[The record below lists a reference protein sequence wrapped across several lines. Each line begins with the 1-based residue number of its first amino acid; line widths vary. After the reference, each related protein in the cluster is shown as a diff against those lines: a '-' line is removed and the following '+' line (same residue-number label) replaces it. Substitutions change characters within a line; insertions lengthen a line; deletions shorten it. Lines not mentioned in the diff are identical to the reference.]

1 MALVNWNPVAA
12 ANFSESNAL
21 RLAAQQQLAGGIKG
35 IGDTAVAFNDAT
47 GKANTDILLNSLV
60 GQRTPEAAMAAI
72 EAAKAQ
78 AGGMY
83 NNYDQAA
90 FRSAAEALPK
100 AAADAQ
106 ELDFQTAD
114 KPYLQAAALAY
125 SRGDR
130 EAVGNFAKEVR
141 SNAGRAELSKLIG
154 DSHTMAVQDATV
166 ANAEKTLT
174 AKIQDDQAK
183 NDIAWY
189 NAKKKSGDSSFDSS
203 FLTMLGGIRQQFK
216 TAADKASVE
225 AVAKT
230 QNTPESN
237 LAYQNAMNGKDGDR
251 IRTWGNVSGKHVDKV
266 LTANIP
272 AYAAA
277 GSALRAKILDHIW
290 AANTAQTSDGMFGGL
305 FQSDLSDEQI
315 KTIGA
320 TALADF
326 AANDKVN
333 LTMEQEKIIENGVAK
348 IQLEGL
354 RDGHLVTDAEAREM
368 LIPTLNEQPVVTAT
382 SPKPKED
389 PKAAEQDLK
398 DKAELAAREAKRQAA
413 LAAGKGN
420 PTSAADTLLNVGKS
434 VKAGINSIPSV
445 IKTGFNAVVPIK
457 YQKPPEDPEAAKAY
471 ASIEAKL
478 EAAETRRYTDALFAE
493 IKADEAAKVKLRS
506 QLNKSKDK

>member
-1 MALVNWNPVAA
+1 MALVNWNPVTA

-60 GQRTPEAAMAAI
+60 GKRTPEAAAAAI

-100 AAADAQ
+100 SAADAQ
-106 ELDFQTAD
+106 ELDLQIAD
-114 KPYLQAAALAY
+114 KPYLQAAVLAFSKKDPSAVAHFASQVK
-125 SRGDR
+125 SRDGI
-130 EAVGNFAKEVR
+130 AQITNMISGAQ
-141 SNAGRAELSKLIG
+141 
-154 DSHTMAVQDATV
+154 TMAVQDATV

-189 NAKKKSGDSSFDSS
+189 NAKTQRYEAGKKSGDSS
-203 FLTMLGGIRQQFK
+203 FLTMLGGIRQQIK
-216 TAADKASVE
+216 TAADKASVA
-225 AVAKT
+225 AVTKT

-266 LTANIP
+266 LTESIP

-290 AANTAQTSDGMFGGL
+290 AANTAQTKDGMFGGL

-326 AANDKVN
+326 AANDKIN
-333 LTMEQEKIIENGVAK
+333 LIREQELIIQRGVEK

-354 RDGHLVTDAEAREM
+354 RDGHLVTDAEAKEM
-368 LIPTLNEQPVVTAT
+368 LIPTLNEQPAAAADT
-382 SPKPKED
+382 PKPSGGTTEAERILRDRAISKQKGEARKAAQLAED
-389 PKAAEQDLK
+389 TAKAAE
-398 DKAELAAREAKRQAA
+398 AAKRA
-413 LAAGKGN
+413 LE
-420 PTSAADTLLNVGKS
+420 PVT
-434 VKAGINSIPSV
+434 
-445 IKTGFNAVVPIK
+445 KTGVLPARMQSGKNTKDITYTYQEMPVPKGMRIPPDGWK
-457 YQKPPEDPEAAKAY
+457 YKSMNPSDP
-471 ASIEAKL
+471 
-478 EAAETRRYTDALFAE
+478 DH
-493 IKADEAAKVKLRS
+493 KVLVTNSYRGVKF
-506 QLNKSKDK
+506 

>member
-1 MALVNWNPVAA
+1 MALVNWNPVTA

-60 GQRTPEAAMAAI
+60 GQRTPEAAAAAI
-72 EAAKAQ
+72 QAAKAQ

-100 AAADAQ
+100 SAADAQ
-106 ELDFQTAD
+106 ELDFQIAD

-154 DSHTMAVQDATV
+154 DSHTMAVQDAGV
-166 ANAEKTLT
+166 LNAEGKLAEEIRNNK
-174 AKIQDDQAK
+174 AKEKIDWFEAR
-183 NDIAWY
+183 
-189 NAKKKSGDSSFDSS
+189 KKPSGSGGKSGDSS

-216 TAADKASVE
+216 TAADKAGTAALV
-225 AVAKT
+225 KT

-266 LTANIP
+266 LTESSP

-277 GSALRAKILDHIW
+277 GSALRAKILDHMW
-290 AANTAQTSDGMFGGL
+290 AANTAQTSDGMFGGM

-333 LTMEQEKIIENGVAK
+333 LTREQELIIQRGVEK

-354 RDGHLVTDAEAREM
+354 RDGYLVTDAEAREM
-368 LIPTLNEQPVVTAT
+368 LIPTLNEQPAAASTPP
-382 SPKPKED
+382 PKPKED
-389 PKAAEQDLK
+389 PKAAEQYLK

-413 LAAGKGN
+413 LAAGKSTVGVLK
-420 PTSAADTLLNVGKS
+420 PAKVGKGN
-434 VKAGINSIPSV
+434 AG
-445 IKTGFNAVVPIK
+445 
-457 YQKPPEDPEAAKAY
+457 
-471 ASIEAKL
+471 
-478 EAAETRRYTDALFAE
+478 
-493 IKADEAAKVKLRS
+493 S
-506 QLNKSKDK
+506 QLPEEVLKDILDSLPVLPPPKKYPPGTTFFSGAGSPLGR

>member
-72 EAAKAQ
+72 QAARDQ

-100 AAADAQ
+100 SAADAQ
-106 ELDFQTAD
+106 ELDLQIAD
-114 KPYLQAAALAY
+114 KPYLQAAVLAFSKKDPAAVAHFANQVK
-125 SRGDR
+125 SRDGI
-130 EAVGNFAKEVR
+130 AQITNMISGAQ
-141 SNAGRAELSKLIG
+141 
-154 DSHTMAVQDATV
+154 TMAVQDAGV
-166 ANAEKTLT
+166 LNAEGKLAEEIRNNK
-174 AKIQDDQAK
+174 AKEKIDWFEAR
-183 NDIAWY
+183 
-189 NAKKKSGDSSFDSS
+189 KKPSGSGGKSGDNS
-203 FLTMLGGIRQQFK
+203 FLTMLGGIRQQFQ
-216 TAADKASVE
+216 TAADKAGTAALV
-225 AVAKT
+225 KT

-266 LTANIP
+266 LKESSP

-290 AANTAQTSDGMFGGL
+290 AANTAQTADGMFGGM

-333 LTMEQEKIIENGVAK
+333 LTRDQELIIQRGVEK

-354 RDGHLVTDAEAREM
+354 RDGYLVTDAEAREM
-368 LIPTLNEQPVVTAT
+368 LVPTLNEQPVVAAT
-382 SPKPKED
+382 PPKPKED
-389 PKAAEQDLK
+389 PKAAEQYLK
-398 DKAELAAREAKRQAA
+398 DKAANAAKEAKRQAV
-413 LAAGKGN
+413 LAAGKSTVGVLK
-420 PTSAADTLLNVGKS
+420 PAKVGKGN
-434 VKAGINSIPSV
+434 AG
-445 IKTGFNAVVPIK
+445 
-457 YQKPPEDPEAAKAY
+457 
-471 ASIEAKL
+471 
-478 EAAETRRYTDALFAE
+478 
-493 IKADEAAKVKLRS
+493 S
-506 QLNKSKDK
+506 QLPEEVLKDVLNSLPVLPPPKKYPPGTTFFSGAGSPLGR